1 MIIKSSS
8 SLKINLPITLL
19 FLFSVCSTALLA
31 QDSLATVY
39 FYREGKF
46 AGSFVGYDVMHNG
59 TTIGRIKSNSV
70 FTYQSKGGLQ
80 TFMATTEGASSMKIE
95 LAPGNTYFIECG
107 LGVGVMVGR
116 PTFRQATNT
125 EARKKIEKINSVV
138 ANAIPANIQEV
149 VQPNDTV
156 RALQN
161 LFQRKRKGGT
171 ARAAVFGVIAVA
183 SLVGIA
189 NYKQATV
196 TINQGSA
203 GSQVIPIGSSS
214 PPAAN
219 FILAGFSAIMTITGI
234 TQTSKYAD
242 DKLEALLQVYKNG
255 KPLPPIIKSKLK
267 KKDFK

>member
-1 MIIKSSS
+1 MIINSNSPS
-8 SLKINLPITLL
+8 RTSVCITFL

-31 QDSLATVY
+31 QDSLAIVY

-219 FILAGFSAIMTITGI
+219 FLLAGFSVIMTISGFS
-234 TQTSKYAD
+234 QTSKYAD

-255 KPLPPIIKSKLK
+255 KPLPPFIKSKLK

>member
-1 MIIKSSS
+1 MIINSNSPS
-8 SLKINLPITLL
+8 RTSVCITFL

-31 QDSLATVY
+31 QDSLAIVY

-219 FILAGFSAIMTITGI
+219 FLLAGFSVIMTISGI
-234 TQTSKYAD
+234 SQTSKYAD

-255 KPLPPIIKSKLK
+255 KSLPPFIKSKLK